1 MKTWSKRKKWV
12 IGGLV
17 VVMVLLLAVRL
28 WPMERPTLASLSSVH
43 ESVGPENRQGRF
55 SVQNKSTN
63 LIILQQVG
71 VDVFSEGRWTREGTA
86 SSSHVLL
93 PGQSGAL
100 QFNPPSDS
108 RKWRGVLIVIDPQNE
123 MAAQSGGGIS
133 LWYSTLAAVARGGTW
148 LRGTMDTDGE
158 VVTREIE
165 P

>member
-1 MKTWSKRKKWV
+1 MKAWSRRKKWLT
-12 IGGLV
+12 GGLV

-43 ESVGPENRQGRF
+43 ESVGAENRQGRF

-71 VDVFSEGRWTREGTA
+71 VDVFSEGRWTTERTTSPG
-86 SSSHVLL
+86 HVLL

-108 RKWRGVLIVIDPQNE
+108 RRWRGVLIVFDPQNE

-133 LWYSTLAAVARGGTW
+133 LWHSTRTALARGVTW